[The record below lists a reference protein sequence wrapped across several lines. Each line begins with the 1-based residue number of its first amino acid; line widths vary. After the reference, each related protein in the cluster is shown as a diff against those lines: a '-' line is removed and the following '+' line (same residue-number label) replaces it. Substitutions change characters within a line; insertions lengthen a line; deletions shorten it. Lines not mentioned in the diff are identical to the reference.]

1 MREEMREEEIKKK
14 IEESAVDLVVPESL
28 NPEVMMKTLQE
39 MDQQEPHE
47 SQVAEALQMSEQK
60 NQELQNLVQQNE
72 DVKKVIQNKQKFPWY
87 YGTAAAAAIVVLGLF
102 IVKNNMQVP
111 VGDGPVIS
119 ARPEMVAEVATGMQ
133 EGLDVLLEDS
143 DDAVNYKA
151 KDYNEVY
158 ERFQLLLKE
167 QEEQYGVA
175 ANGLGRSFDTGFAVP
190 EMAVDE
196 AQVNVQA
203 SADTMMAGAAKM
215 ETGVTKEAA
224 APSYSDTNT
233 QVAGI
238 DEGDVV
244 KTDGSYI
251 YVASANHGIIRIIE
265 PNGKEMKAVGQ
276 IPDTSTVESAR
287 TIQEFYINKDK
298 MTVIRNAYEVV
309 DQGERDGQPQPYGEA
324 SADIAYGYGYGCFPY
339 RQGKSV
345 TYTETFDLTDRSN
358 PKLSGSVCQDGYYY
372 NSRRNGDYVYVFTR
386 HHSDMY
392 APREDINKYVPS
404 VNGTTIPA
412 DCIYM
417 PEQIS
422 STSYLVISTVDMQEP
437 EEPVQAKAIMA
448 DGGQFYVSQ
457 DYIYA
462 GATKYDFRAN
472 QYNYTELLKLAYRDG
487 RIGFVAHG
495 TVNGYLNNQFS
506 MDEYRG
512 KLRLVSTLSR
522 NNGKT
527 TNSLY
532 VLDEKLKVCG
542 KIEDLAPDEQI
553 YSARFMGDVAYFV
566 TFRNMDPLFSVDL
579 SDPASPKI
587 LGELKIT
594 GFSEYLHPYA
604 DNLLLGI
611 GREIDPDSGNFKGL
625 KLSMFD
631 TTSLKDVKEGQ
642 KLVEP
647 NFEYSM
653 AWYNHKSVL
662 IDSGKNLIGFTTEHY
677 NYDSRNWGVCYVVYS
692 YDPKEGFSQELNFEL
707 DTAGDYSM
715 TRGLYIGDYLYVV
728 ESNQIHAFGLSDYSC
743 LGELKY

>member
-1 MREEMREEEIKKK
+1 MREDEMREEIKKK
-14 IEESAVDLVVPESL
+14 IEESAENLVIPESL
-28 NPEVMMKTLQE
+28 KPEVMVKTLQE
-39 MDQQEPHE
+39 MDRQESHE
-47 SQVAEALQMSEQK
+47 SQEAETSQVWSQPK
-60 NQELQNLVQQNE
+60 QERQNSR
-72 DVKKVIQNKQKFPWY
+72 KFPWY
-87 YGTAAAAAIVVLGLF
+87 YGTAAAAAVVVLGLF
-102 IVKNNMQVP
+102 VVKNNMPLP

-151 KDYNEVY
+151 KDYDEVY
-158 ERFQLLLKE
+158 ERFQLVIKE

-175 ANGLGRSFDTGFAVP
+175 VNGMGRSSDTGFAVP

-224 APSYSDTNT
+224 ASTYSDTNT

-244 KTDGSYI
+244 KTDGNYI
-251 YVASANHGIIRIIE
+251 YVASANHGTIRIIE
-265 PNGKEMKAVGQ
+265 PNGKEMKSIGE

-298 MTVIRNAYEVV
+298 MTVIRNAYEVI

-324 SADIAYGYGYGCFPY
+324 SADIAYCYGYFPY

-358 PKLSGSVCQDGYYY
+358 PKLSGSVCQDGSYY

-386 HHSDMY
+386 HYSDMY
-392 APREDINKYVPS
+392 APREEINKYIPS
-404 VNGTTIPA
+404 VNGTAISA

-422 STSYLVISTVDMQEP
+422 GASYLVISTVDMQDP
-437 EEPVQAKAIMA
+437 AEPVQAKAIMA
-448 DGGQFYVSQ
+448 DGDQFYVSHN
-457 DYIYA
+457 DIYV

-506 MDEYRG
+506 MDEYQG

-522 NNGKT
+522 NSGKT

-579 SDPASPKI
+579 TDPTNPKV

-604 DNLLLGI
+604 NNLLLGI

-631 TTSLKDVKEGQ
+631 TTNLKDVKEGQ

-743 LGELKY
+743 LAELKY

>member
-1 MREEMREEEIKKK
+1 MREDEMREEEIKKK
-14 IEESAVDLVVPESL
+14 IEESAKDLAVPERL
-28 NPEVMMKTLQE
+28 KPEVMMKTLRE
-39 MDQQEPHE
+39 MDQQESHE
-47 SQVAEALQMSEQK
+47 SPGTHLSK
-60 NQELQNLVQQNE
+60 R
-72 DVKKVIQNKQKFPWY
+72 KIPWY
-87 YGTAAAAAIVVLGLF
+87 YGTAAAAAVVVLGLF
-102 IVKNNMQVP
+102 AVKNNMP
-111 VGDGPVIS
+111 LPGGDGLVIS
-119 ARPEMVAEVATGMQ
+119 NGPEMVAEAVPESEPGVP
-133 EGLDVLLEDS
+133 EGLAVLLEDS

-151 KDYNEVY
+151 KDYDEVY

-167 QEEQYGVA
+167 QEEDHAVA
-175 ANGLGRSFDTGFAVP
+175 RNIMRFSGGDLAVP
-190 EMAVDE
+190 EMAMEE
-196 AQVNVQA
+196 APAGAQS
-203 SADTMMAGAAKM
+203 SADTMTSGAASM
-215 ETGVTKEAA
+215 EAGVSKEA

-251 YVASANHGIIRIIE
+251 YVASANYGTIRIIE
-265 PNGKEMKAVGQ
+265 PKGKEMKAVGE

-298 MTVIRNAYEVV
+298 MTVIRSAYEVI
-309 DQGERDGQPQPYGEA
+309 DQGQQDGQPQPQPYGKA
-324 SADIAYGYGYGCFPY
+324 SADIAYSYGYFPY
-339 RQGKSV
+339 WQGKSV
-345 TYTETFDLTDRSN
+345 TYIETFDLTDRSA
-358 PKLSGSVCQDGYYY
+358 PKLSGSVCQDGNYY

-386 HHSDMY
+386 HYSDMY
-392 APREDINKYVPS
+392 AVREDISKYVPS

-422 STSYLVISTVDMQEP
+422 SADYLVISSVDMRSP
-437 EEPVQAKAIMA
+437 AEPVQTKAIMA
-448 DGGQFYVSQ
+448 DGNQFYVSP
-457 DYIYA
+457 DYIYV
-462 GATKYDFRAN
+462 GATKYDYRAN
-472 QYNYTELLKLAYRDG
+472 QYNYTELLKLAYRNG

-506 MDEYRG
+506 MDEYQG

-553 YSARFMGDVAYFV
+553 YSARFMGAVAYFV

-579 SDPASPKI
+579 SDPTNPKV

-611 GREIDPDSGNFKGL
+611 GREIDPDTGNFKGL

-631 TTSLKDVKEGQ
+631 TKDLKNVQEKQ
-642 KLVEP
+642 KLVEAS
-647 NFEYSM
+647 FEHSV
-653 AWYNHKSVL
+653 AWYNHKAVL
-662 IDSGKNLIGFTTEHY
+662 IDAAKNLIGFPAEHY
-677 NYDSRNWGVCYVVYS
+677 DYDSREWGVSYVVYS
-692 YDPKEGFSQELNFEL
+692 YDKAAGFKQELNFKL
-707 DTAGDYSM
+707 DTAGDYSS

-728 ESNQIHAFGLSDYSC
+728 ENNQIHAFDLKDFSC
-743 LGELKY
+743 LAELKY